1 MTHASGPASLTPI
14 ERAAQILMQG
24 RQEAAGLPVAEA
36 ARLAHHAGGPSVA
49 ELERRI
55 LARRAGDG

>member
-14 ERAAQILMQG
+14 ERAAQLMQG

>member
-1 MTHASGPASLTPI
+1 MTPI

-55 LARRAGDG
+55 LARRTRHH